1 MSHNTFELFKKQ
13 GLFATPESMEALMAH
28 PLVKANH
35 DMGTVTCTMMMY
47 NLMTTQINEVITLL
61 NSSQEELMKMKNLL
75 TERNGSLH

>member
-13 GLFATPESMEALMAH
+13 GLFATPDTMEDLMSH

-47 NLMTTQINEVITLL
+47 NLMATQINEVITLL
-61 NSSQEELMKMKNLL
+61 NSSQEELKKVRNLL
-75 TERNGSLH
+75 TKKNGSLH